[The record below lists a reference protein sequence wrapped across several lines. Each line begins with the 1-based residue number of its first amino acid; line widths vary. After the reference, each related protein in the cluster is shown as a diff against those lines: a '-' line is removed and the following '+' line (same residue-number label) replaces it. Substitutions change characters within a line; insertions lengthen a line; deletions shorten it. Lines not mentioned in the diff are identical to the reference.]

1 MQTKQLIKSRFSR
14 LYGKTNYNKITVKSL
29 CEYVPVARTTFYS
42 YFESLDDVKAE
53 IEDEAITGIRAV
65 CENIYSGN
73 AEQIFISAVGYISEH
88 RDIFYPFLV
97 SQPNARF
104 IKKFKA
110 EIIKHFNE
118 GFSLKQSD
126 KNGLE
131 LNVFASAVIACYT
144 YFLEH
149 PEETDIKSLSEKT
162 NALIGILNIMI

>member
-14 LYGKTNYNKITVKSL
+14 LYGKTDYNKITVKFL

-42 YFESLDDVKAE
+42 YYGNLDEVKAE
-53 IEDEAITGIRAV
+53 IEDEAIAGIRAV

-110 EIIKHFNE
+110 EIIKHFRE
-118 GFSLKQSD
+118 YFTLKKNG

-131 LNVFASAVIACYT
+131 LDVFASSVIACYT

-149 PEETDIKSLSEKT
+149 PEETDIKSISEKI
-162 NALIGILNIMI
+162 NALIGVLNMMI